1 MEYVFEPNQIA
12 CVSVLDTSAKFPV
25 HRIYCVG
32 QNYADHVREMGGEP
46 QQAPPVFFSKPADA
60 IVTDNK
66 DVPYPSATNSLHY
79 EVELVIALGKGGRN
93 IAAKAAL
100 DCVYGYAVGIDFT
113 RRDLQAAAK
122 SAGRPWD
129 AAKGFDGSAPISA
142 INPVARIGHPSNSVI
157 ELSVNGELK
166 QQSNIEN
173 MIWSVEEIIAELSS
187 FFELASGEL
196 IYTGTPAGVS
206 SVVAGDSISAAVQD
220 VGEMNFKVI

>member
-12 CVSVLDTSAKFPV
+12 CVSVLDTSTHFPV

-32 QNYADHVREMGGEP
+32 QNSADHVREMGGEP
-46 QQAPPVFFSKPADA
+46 KQAPPVFFSKPADA

-66 DVPYPSATNSLHY
+66 DVPYPSATNNLHY
-79 EVELVIALGKGGRN
+79 EVELVIALGKGGKN
-93 IAAKAAL
+93 IAADAAL

-173 MIWSVEEIIAELSS
+173 MIWSVAEIIAELSC
-187 FFELASGEL
+187 FFELAPGDL

-206 SVVAGDSISAAVQD
+206 AVVAGDSISAAVQD
-220 VGEMNFKVI
+220 VGEISFKVV

>member
-187 FFELASGEL
+187 FFELASGDL

>member
-1 MEYVFEPNQIA
+1 
-12 CVSVLDTSAKFPV
+12 
-25 HRIYCVG
+25 
-32 QNYADHVREMGGEP
+32 
-46 QQAPPVFFSKPADA
+46 
-60 IVTDNK
+60 
-66 DVPYPSATNSLHY
+66 
-79 EVELVIALGKGGRN
+79 
-93 IAAKAAL
+93 
-100 DCVYGYAVGIDFT
+100 VGIDFT

-187 FFELASGEL
+187 FFELASGDL